1 MPELELNELLSGA
14 IGALGA
20 LILTI
25 VYSEIQTW
33 RNRGRERQALLLLLD
48 AEVSSHIKIY
58 ERLKAGW
65 PRKSQETEPGNI
77 ELTTPRTQD
86 WDDSRARL
94 AQLICADHMRAI
106 VIYYKMLRDIIAST
120 SPEETKVERIEQL
133 RVFADGL
140 NKQAEAIRDKG
151 KKYLKQLPDYD
162 KADF

>member
-1 MPELELNELLSGA
+1 
-14 IGALGA
+14 
-20 LILTI
+20 
-25 VYSEIQTW
+25 
-33 RNRGRERQALLLLLD
+33 
-48 AEVSSHIKIY
+48 
-58 ERLKAGW
+58 
-65 PRKSQETEPGNI
+65 
-77 ELTTPRTQD
+77 
-86 WDDSRARL
+86 
-94 AQLICADHMRAI
+94 MRAI